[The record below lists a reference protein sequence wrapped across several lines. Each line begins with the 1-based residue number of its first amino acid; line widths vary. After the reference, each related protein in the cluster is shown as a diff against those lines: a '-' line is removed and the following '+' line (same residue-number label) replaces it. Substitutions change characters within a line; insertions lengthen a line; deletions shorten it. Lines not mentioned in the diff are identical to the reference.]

1 MLFDSASQTDLQW
14 PEILSLLQSLCYQP
28 SAIEKCSTL
37 MPFEHGGQLKTAL
50 GEMEEFYGLFKSGGH
65 LPSGEFIEIHRV
77 LKMLSLRDSVLS
89 ESDFQQIVTN
99 TEITHDWIKI
109 HVLLGS
115 NWNFLSI
122 HFKDIAPQAELIPTI
137 QKVFNPQWQVRDDAS
152 PVLKSIRESMVV
164 VRRQITKNF
173 QKVLRDMQSKGYI
186 AATEEGFQNDRKV
199 LAVVSSYKK
208 SVPGIITGS
217 SKTGSITFIEPSI
230 NIPLNNEL
238 EILKEEERREIRK
251 ILFQLTQAI
260 RGYHPFLSASLK
272 MMIHFDFLRAKA
284 RMGNLYQGI
293 IPAMLDLPGIVI
305 KQGVHPLLYLQH
317 KESKKPTFGQ
327 DVQLNTEQRILVISG
342 PNAGGKSVTMKMI
355 GLIQVL
361 FQCAIPVPLKSG
373 SALGV
378 FHSFL
383 TDIGDHQSIENQL
396 STYSYRLKRMKFF
409 LEVSNRRSLV
419 LLDEFGTGSDPDLG
433 GALAEVFFE
442 ELYHKKTIGV
452 ITTHYSNIKLRAES
466 LPNAI
471 NGHMQFDA
479 EALLP
484 KYQLISGKAGSSF
497 TFEVAQANGIADELL
512 ERAKK
517 KINTQKLKW
526 DQLLLDLEKEKQQW
540 TKQREEADKK
550 LTQAQA
556 KIDQFT
562 KKNDQLDI
570 QISKKN
576 AAWEKEQVDINLGKK
591 MKQFVQ
597 SVKGRG
603 KNTELWEEMKKFVLI
618 EHNKLESLKKKEKI
632 KKQKQAIQDE
642 DSKDHE
648 PLSIA
653 DLVRIK
659 QTKQVG
665 MVTKVEDKG
674 ITVVIGNFKTLIS
687 RDKLI
692 KI

>member
-1 MLFDSASQTDLQW
+1 MLFDTASQNDLQW
-14 PEILSLLQSLCYQP
+14 PEILQLLQSLCYQP
-28 SAIEKCSTL
+28 TAIQRCSVL
-37 MPFEHGGQLKTAL
+37 MPVDHGGQLKIAL
-50 GEMEEFYGLFKSGGH
+50 GEMEEFYGLYKSGGN

-77 LKMLSLRDSVLS
+77 LKMLSLRDSVLA
-89 ESDFQQIVTN
+89 ESDFQQIVAN

-109 HVLLGS
+109 QSLLGD
-115 NWNFLSI
+115 NWQFLNV
-122 HFKDIAPQAELIPTI
+122 HFKDVAHQKELIPTI

-152 PVLKSIRESMVV
+152 PVLKSIRESMQS

-173 QKVLRDMQSKGYI
+173 QKVLREMQSKGYI
-186 AATEEGFQNDRKV
+186 SATEEGYQNERKV

-208 SVPGIITGS
+208 NVPGIITGS

-238 EILKEEERREIRK
+238 EILKEEEKREIRK

-260 RGYHPFLSASLK
+260 RGYQPFLTASLK

-284 RMGNLYQGI
+284 RLGNLFNGI
-293 IPAMLDLPGIVI
+293 LPTLLDQPGVVI

-317 KESKKPTFGQ
+317 QEAKKTTFGQ

-355 GLIQVL
+355 GLIQVM

-373 SALGV
+373 SALGI

-396 STYSYRLKRMKFF
+396 STYSYRLKRMKYF

-442 ELYHKKTIGV
+442 ELYHKKAIGV

-466 LPNAI
+466 MPNAI

-497 TFEVAQANGIADELL
+497 TFEVAQANGIDNALL
-512 ERAKK
+512 NRAKK
-517 KINTQKLKW
+517 KINSQKLKW

-540 TKQREEADKK
+540 AKQREEGEKK
-550 LTQAQA
+550 VAQA
-556 KIDQFT
+556 EAKIEQYT
-562 KKNDQLDI
+562 KKSEQLEQ
-570 QISKKN
+570 QITKKN
-576 AAWEKEQVDINLGKK
+576 AAWEKDQVDINLGKK

-597 SVKGRG
+597 SVKGKG
-603 KNTELWEEMKKFVLI
+603 KNNELWEEMKKFVLM
-618 EHNKLESLKKKEKI
+618 EHNKLETLKKKEKI
-632 KKQKQAIQDE
+632 KKQKQEIKE
-642 DSKDHE
+642 VESKDNE
-648 PLSIA
+648 PLTIA

-665 MVTKVEDKG
+665 MVTKIEDKG